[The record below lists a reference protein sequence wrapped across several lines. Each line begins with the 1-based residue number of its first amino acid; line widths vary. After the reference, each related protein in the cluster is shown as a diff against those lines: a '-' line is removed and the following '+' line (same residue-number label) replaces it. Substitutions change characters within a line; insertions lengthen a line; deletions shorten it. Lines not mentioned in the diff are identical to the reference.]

1 MPGSVMWFDG
11 PLSVRRPATGRH
23 LPLLRLSFTVRDE
36 WFAGRWCHRATSSW
50 YNGTIDLYLPQ
61 LLSDHRDI
69 LRTCQPV
76 LDTTRTVSP
85 AYCGTSTTL

>member
-50 YNGTIDLYLPQ
+50 YNGTID
-61 LLSDHRDI
+61 
-69 LRTCQPV
+69 PV
-76 LDTTRTVSP
+76 PVG
-85 AYCGTSTTL
+85 AGAAACGNK